1 MKILAV
7 TTDKNGFKRKIGAFV
22 VDEEVRG
29 AQSVEIGREPSV
41 DSFLGFGVA
50 LTGSSC
56 YLLNRAE
63 KSARDRVLGDT
74 FGKDGLN
81 LSVARVSVGSSDYSA
96 ELYCYEDKYG
106 NFSIDKDRE
115 YVLPTLKE
123 ALKAN
128 RDLKFFSAP
137 WSPPGRM
144 KTGGSMCGGFMRE
157 KYLEEFA
164 EYYCK
169 FLAAYKNEGIDIFAL
184 TAQNEPETDQLGKMP
199 ACLLSPEL
207 EAKFVLILREKMRQ
221 YGLGAEIWLCDH
233 SFSYVDRVLWQLKE
247 FPELKN
253 AVSGAAFHYYGGG
266 ADLTD
271 VLRAKYPGFAWHF
284 TEGGPRLYENY
295 DTDWCKWGVTICHAL
310 NHGTK
315 SFTGWNLLLDETG
328 APNIGPFFCG
338 GLITLNSQSGEL
350 SYSGQYRALA
360 HFAPVIDR
368 GNSIYPCKVHDVG
381 AIETS
386 RYPALEL
393 PCAATV
399 SVNQKSGAVA
409 LFYVNP
415 TKVKKQV
422 TFDLRGNT
430 VYFEALPDSLTTVR
444 IEE

>member
-1 MKILAV
+1 MKIRAV

-22 VDEEVRG
+22 VEEEIRG

-41 DSFLGFGVA
+41 ESFLGFGVA

-56 YLLNRAE
+56 YLLNGAE
-63 KSARDRVLGDT
+63 KATRDKVLGDV

-81 LSVARVSVGSSDYSA
+81 LSLARVSVGSSDYSA
-96 ELYCYEDKYG
+96 ELYCYEDKNG

-164 EYYCK
+164 GYYCK
-169 FLAAYKNEGIDIFAL
+169 FLAAYKKEGIDIFAL
-184 TAQNEPETDQLGKMP
+184 TAQNEPETEQLGKMP
-199 ACLLSPEL
+199 ACLFSPEL
-207 EAKFVLILREKMRQ
+207 EAKFALILREKMRQ
-221 YGLGAEIWLCDH
+221 YGLDAEIWLCDH
-233 SFSYVDRVLWQLKE
+233 CFLYVSRVLWQLKE
-247 FPELKN
+247 FPGLEN
-253 AVSGAAFHYYGGG
+253 AVNGAAFHYYGGG

-271 VLRAKYPGFAWHF
+271 ALRKEYPKLAWHF

-310 NHGTK
+310 NHGAK
-315 SFTGWNLLLDETG
+315 SFTGWNLLLDETS

-350 SYSGQYRALA
+350 SYSGQYRAFA
-360 HFAPVIDR
+360 HFAPAIAR
-368 GNSIYPCKVHDVG
+368 GNNVYPCEVRDSG
-381 AIETS
+381 AIDTCC
-386 RYPALEL
+386 YPASEL
-393 PCAATV
+393 ACAATAAV
-399 SVNQKSGAVA
+399 GQNGALA

-422 TFDLRGNT
+422 TFDWRGNA
-430 VYFEALPDSLTTVR
+430 VYFEALPDSLTTVT
-444 IEE
+444 IGE

>member
-1 MKILAV
+1 M
-7 TTDKNGFKRKIGAFV
+7 
-22 VDEEVRG
+22 
-29 AQSVEIGREPSV
+29 
-41 DSFLGFGVA
+41 
-50 LTGSSC
+50 
-56 YLLNRAE
+56 
-63 KSARDRVLGDT
+63 
-74 FGKDGLN
+74 
-81 LSVARVSVGSSDYSA
+81 
-96 ELYCYEDKYG
+96 
-106 NFSIDKDRE
+106 
-115 YVLPTLKE
+115 
-123 ALKAN
+123 
-128 RDLKFFSAP
+128 
-137 WSPPGRM
+137 
-144 KTGGSMCGGFMRE
+144 
-157 KYLEEFA
+157 
-164 EYYCK
+164 
-169 FLAAYKNEGIDIFAL
+169 
-184 TAQNEPETDQLGKMP
+184 
-199 ACLLSPEL
+199 
-207 EAKFVLILREKMRQ
+207 
-221 YGLGAEIWLCDH
+221 
-233 SFSYVDRVLWQLKE
+233 
-247 FPELKN
+247 
-253 AVSGAAFHYYGGG
+253 SGAACHYYGGG

-271 VLRAKYPGFAWHF
+271 VLRAKYPGLAWHF

-310 NHGTK
+310 NHGAK

-360 HFAPVIDR
+360 RFAPVIDR
-368 GNSIYPCKVHDVG
+368 GKSIYPCKVHDAG

-393 PCAATV
+393 PCAATA

>member
-1 MKILAV
+1 MKIRAV

-22 VDEEVRG
+22 VEEEIRG

-41 DSFLGFGVA
+41 ESFLGFGVA

-56 YLLNRAE
+56 YLLNGAE
-63 KSARDRVLGDT
+63 KATRDKVLGDV

-81 LSVARVSVGSSDYSA
+81 LSLARVSVGSSDYSA
-96 ELYCYEDKYG
+96 ELYCYEDKNG

-164 EYYCK
+164 GYYCK
-169 FLAAYKNEGIDIFAL
+169 FLAAYKKEGIDIFAL
-184 TAQNEPETDQLGKMP
+184 TAQNEPETEQLGKMP
-199 ACLLSPEL
+199 ACLFSPEL
-207 EAKFVLILREKMRQ
+207 EAKFALILREKMRQ
-221 YGLGAEIWLCDH
+221 FGLDAEIWLCDH
-233 SFSYVDRVLWQLKE
+233 CFLYVSRVLWQLKE
-247 FPELKN
+247 FPGLEN
-253 AVSGAAFHYYGGG
+253 AVNGAAFHYYGGG

-271 VLRAKYPGFAWHF
+271 ALRKEYPKLAWHF

-310 NHGTK
+310 NHGAK

-338 GLITLNSQSGEL
+338 GLITLNSQSGEF
-350 SYSGQYRALA
+350 SYSGQYRAFA
-360 HFAPVIDR
+360 HFAPAIAR
-368 GNSIYPCKVHDVG
+368 GDNVYPCEVRDSG
-381 AIETS
+381 AIDTCC
-386 RYPALEL
+386 YPASEL
-393 PCAATV
+393 ACAATAAIDQ
-399 SVNQKSGAVA
+399 NGALA
-409 LFYVNP
+409 LFYVNS

-422 TFDLRGNT
+422 TFDWRENT
-430 VYFEALPDSLTTVR
+430 VYFEALPDSLTTVT
-444 IEE
+444 IGE